1 MPTDGRRRP
10 FDRFFVNSDDVEN
23 DDVENDDVENDDV
36 LKVKKVRKNIFLITC
51 CGRGQ
56 VVSELALYSDNQRSN
71 PTEVCKFYWVN
82 IASKE
87 QK

>member
-23 DDVENDDVENDDV
+23 DDV
-36 LKVKKVRKNIFLITC
+36 LKVKKVRKNIFSITC

>member
-10 FDRFFVNSDDVEN
+10 FDRFFVNS
-23 DDVENDDVENDDV
+23 DDVENDDV